1 MAKQQ
6 DTFKKGSVEMLLLYL
21 LQEGDL
27 YGYQISQYI
36 KERSEG
42 ILVVPEGSLYPAL
55 YRMLD
60 KGYISDEKRQV
71 GKRLTRVYYHLE
83 PAGKVY
89 LDTLLESYMR
99 TDKGIRLVLGSIPP
113 NLFPDN
119 G

>member
-42 ILVVPEGSLYPAL
+42 ILAVPEGSLYPAL

-71 GKRLTRVYYHLE
+71 GKRMTRVYYHLE
-83 PAGKVY
+83 PEGKAY
-89 LDTLLESYMR
+89 LDMLLESYVR
-99 TDKGIRLVLGSIPP
+99 TNRGIRLVLGSMPQEDI
-113 NLFPDN
+113 PDN